1 MKRLWGRLW
10 ASCLFPHGKENSRDG
25 KESCMVEHHHLG
37 MDREQEEVKVDIDGR
52 VRT

>member
-10 ASCLFPHGKENSRDG
+10 ASRRFPHGKENSRDG
-25 KESCMVEHHHLG
+25 KESCLVEHHHFLKG
-37 MDREQEEVKVDIDGR
+37 KEQEEVKMDIDGR